1 MSFRGGIGM
10 KYLLSLAVIA
20 MVVAS
25 DPAEAQLQQQGL
37 KLVPSNATATSSV
50 GTSCAASSDGNT
62 MIVGGP
68 AANTFG
74 GAAWIFVRAGTF
86 WTQQATLVGLDSV
99 GQASQGRSVAISADG
114 NTAVIGGDD
123 DNFVVGAAWVF
134 IRNGAAWVQQGP
146 KLVGTGASG
155 LAQQGSSVAISAD
168 GNTIIVGGE
177 SDSSNRGA
185 AWIFTRSAGVWSQQ
199 GSKLVGTGSVGSALQ
214 GSSVALSSDGNT
226 AIVGGSLDSSGS
238 GAAWVFTRSNGIW
251 TQEGPKLTG
260 SGAAGKARVGYSV
273 YLSADGNTALAGGP
287 ADSSGLGA
295 TWVFERRN
303 GSWEQAGKKL
313 VGTGGLGTPEQGIA
327 VALSADGLTALVGGA
342 HDNTERG
349 AGWLFAR
356 SGNAWNQIGE
366 KLTGTGASGS
376 SVQEGTSVF
385 LSADGNTGFIGGPGD
400 VNGRGAFW
408 VFARAPWTQ
417 QGGKIT
423 GGDATSNAEQG
434 NAVALTP
441 DASTAIVGGRGDN
454 DRVGAAW
461 IYTRQNNV
469 WLQQG
474 FKLVGTGAVGQS
486 QQGSSVAISDDGNT
500 AIMGGPFDNG
510 SAGAAWVFTRNGVIW
525 SQQGGK
531 LVGSDTIGHAAL
543 GTSVALSADGNT
555 ALIGGF
561 DDHNSVGAVWVFT
574 RTGGTWSQEGSKL
587 VGTGASGPANLGGAV
602 SLSADGNTA
611 LVGGLADSAFVGAA
625 WVFTRSAGVWTQQ
638 GPKLTASDEIGHAFF
653 GNTVSLSS
661 DGNTA
666 MIGGPMDRNNRGAA
680 WIFTRKGN
688 VWTQQG
694 PKLIGNDSI
703 GTAQQGF
710 SVALSKDGNTAIEG
724 GTFDNNDIGAAWV
737 FTRAGSR
744 WMQQGKK
751 LVGTGRVGSSQQGF
765 SVATS
770 SAGNF
775 ALVGGVADSSARGAV
790 WFYTLQSTLPTMLSS
805 FTIGPNPH
813 SPGVL
818 LNWVTTNEVNIAG
831 FEVQRSAVTEGGY
844 AALPNGFVKGH
855 GSSTA
860 LHTYTFPDSTVTPGR
875 WFYRLKELRQD
886 SSFQFSE
893 GVSTS
898 VVTGVGEA
906 ASPNRFALEQ
916 NYPNPF
922 NPTTEI
928 RFQVSRVSD
937 VKLVVYDLIGR
948 QVAIL
953 VNGAVQPGVHSVKFN
968 GSHLASGVYFYR
980 LSANAASL
988 TRKMIMVR

>member
-1 MSFRGGIGM
+1 MTRW
-10 KYLLSLAVIA
+10 LSLAFLFLVTIH
-20 MVVAS
+20 V
-25 DPAEAQLQQQGL
+25 PLNAQFVQQGL
-37 KLVPSNATATSSV
+37 KLVPSNATTPSSV

-62 MIVGGP
+62 VIVGGP
-68 AANTFG
+68 EANTFG
-74 GAAWIFVRAGTF
+74 GAAWVFVRAGTR

-99 GQASQGRSVAISADG
+99 GEASQGRSVAISADG
-114 NTAVIGGDD
+114 NTAVIGGDND
-123 DNFVVGAAWVF
+123 DFGVGAAWVF

-146 KLVGTGASG
+146 KVVGTGASG
-155 LAQQGSSVAISAD
+155 VANQGSSVAISAD

-177 SDSSNRGA
+177 SDSSETGA
-185 AWIFTRSAGVWSQQ
+185 AWVFTRSAGVWSQQ
-199 GSKLVGTGSVGSALQ
+199 GSKLVGTGSVGLTTQ
-214 GSSVALSSDGNT
+214 GESVALSSDGNT
-226 AIVGGSLDSSGS
+226 AIVGGSLDSSAS

-251 TQEGPKLTG
+251 TQEAPKLTG
-260 SGAAGKARVGYSV
+260 TGAAGKARVGYSV
-273 YLSADGNTALAGGP
+273 YLAADGNTALAGGP

-295 TWVFERRN
+295 AWVFERRN
-303 GSWEQAGKKL
+303 GSWEQVGKKL
-313 VGTGGLGTPEQGIA
+313 VGKGGLGTPEQGIA
-327 VALSADGLTALVGGA
+327 VALSADGSTALVGGA

-385 LSADGNTGFIGGPGD
+385 LSADGNTAFIGGPGD
-400 VNGRGAFW
+400 VSGRGAFW

-434 NAVALTP
+434 NAVALTS

-454 DRVGAAW
+454 NSVGAGW

-474 FKLVGTGAVGQS
+474 FKLTGTGNVGQS

-510 SAGAAWVFTRNGVIW
+510 SAGAAWVFTRNGVTW

-555 ALIGGF
+555 ALIGGS
-561 DDHNSVGAVWVFT
+561 DDHNSVGAAWVFT

-587 VGTGASGPANLGGAV
+587 VGTGASGPANLGSAV

-611 LVGGLADSAFVGAA
+611 LVGGVSDSAFVGAA

-653 GNTVSLSS
+653 GNAVSLSS

-666 MIGGPMDRNNRGAA
+666 MIGGPMDRSNHGAA
-680 WIFTRKGN
+680 WIFTRSGN

-694 PKLIGNDSI
+694 LKLIGNDSI

-710 SVALSKDGNTAIEG
+710 SVALSKDGNTAVEG
-724 GTFDNNDIGAAWV
+724 GPFDGNDVGAAWI
-737 FTRAGSR
+737 FTRNGNT
-744 WMQQGKK
+744 WTQQGKK
-751 LVGTGRVGSSQQGF
+751 LVGAGVAGGSSEQGF

-770 SAGNF
+770 ANGSY
-775 ALVGGVADSSARGAV
+775 ALVGGVSDSSARGAA

-805 FTIGPNPH
+805 FAVGPNPH
-813 SPGVL
+813 GPGVL
-818 LNWVTTNEVNIAG
+818 INWVTTNEVAIAG
-831 FEVQRSAVTEGGY
+831 FEVQRSAENESGY
-844 AALPNGFVKGH
+844 TTLPNGFVQGH
-855 GSSTA
+855 GNSA
-860 LHTYTFPDSTVTPGR
+860 AEHAYTFSDSTVGLGL
-875 WFYRLKELRQD
+875 WYYRLKEIHQD

-893 GVSTS
+893 GVSTN
-898 VVTGVGEA
+898 VITGLEESG
-906 ASPNRFALEQ
+906 SPYRFALEQ

-922 NPTTEI
+922 NPTTGI
-928 RFQVSRVSD
+928 RFQVSGVSQ

-948 QVAIL
+948 QVAVL
-953 VNGAVQPGVHSVKFN
+953 VNEAVQPGVHIVRFD
-968 GSHLASGVYFYR
+968 GSRLASGVYFYR
-980 LSANAASL
+980 LSTPAASL
-988 TRKMIMVR
+988 TRKMIMLK